1 MTINDYIRILQRD
14 YSAAES
20 VVAWGGETN
29 DPPVYGKVYLAIKP
43 KEGLTLSGA
52 TKSYI
57 TGTILGERNIVS
69 VTPEIVDPDYLY
81 VVVDTAVKYNSSKTT
96 LTAETIKTNISNT
109 VYQYGQTELGLF
121 ANEFRYSP
129 LITQVDQTE
138 NSIESS
144 LTTLKLKRTFT
155 PTLNVASSYTLSFS
169 NEIPSTSNTSQILS
183 NQFSHYDDDGIL
195 RTACELQDANGVLQ
209 VYRTVGADRIVVANN
224 VGAVTYSSG
233 NVALTTFKPTA
244 ITDGSVN
251 VTVTTALSSNDVKPL
266 REQIL
271 LIANNDI
278 TIAMVDTLGT
288 GKTTTVS
295 STSTATSTSGSY

>member
-1 MTINDYIRILQRD
+1 M
-14 YSAAES
+14 AAVEPQIIDPKTTS
-20 VVAWGGETN
+20 V
-29 DPPVYGKVYLAIKP
+29 L
-43 KEGLTLSGA
+43 LTS
-52 TKSYI
+52 T
-57 TGTILGERNIVS
+57 
-69 VTPEIVDPDYLY
+69 
-81 VVVDTAVKYNSSKTT
+81 VKYNSSKTT

-121 ANEFRYSP
+121 TNEFRYSP

-144 LTTLKLKRTFT
+144 LTTVKLKRTFT

-169 NEIPSTSNTSQILS
+169 NKVPSTSNTSQIQS

-209 VYRTVGADRIVVANN
+209 VYRTVGANRIVVANN

-271 LIANNDI
+271 LIANSDI

-288 GKTTTVS
+288 GKTTTTSV
-295 STSTATSTSGSY
+295 TSTATSSSGSY